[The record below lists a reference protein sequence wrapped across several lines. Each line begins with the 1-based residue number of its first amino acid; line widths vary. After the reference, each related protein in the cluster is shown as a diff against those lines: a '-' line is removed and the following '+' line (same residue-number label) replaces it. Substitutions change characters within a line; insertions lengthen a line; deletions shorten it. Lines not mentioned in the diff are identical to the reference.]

1 MKKDLNDISEETKIL
16 VQKDVEKHLTKFL
29 SMFNDAM
36 QTCEDDI
43 DYFGLHVALGALKK
57 TTDAM
62 FEKNLLEDVS
72 NPEDIVSWRDL
83 LEDCVN
89 YQFKKQMNKV
99 QD

>member
-29 SMFNDAM
+29 STFNDAM
-36 QTCEDDI
+36 QTCEDEI
-43 DYFGLHVALGALKK
+43 DYFGLHVALGVLKK

-62 FEKNLLEDVS
+62 FQKNLLEDIS

-89 YQFKKQMNKV
+89 SQFKKQMNKV